1 MCTGGAGG
9 SGATGGAGGQSSGAG
24 GGGGVF
30 CPPVQSVTADREYM
44 PAVNAF
50 DCDLGTAWSAGAIEN
65 GKGFIGS
72 ITATF
77 TAPQTFSGVQLYAAA
92 SIVILD
98 AGNPDETSE
107 HYTVYGS
114 NDGTSWSQL
123 AATSLAVPYSIDSE
137 LAPITFPPVTFSYL
151 EIDIA
156 GSPTSW
162 VSLVEVK
169 LITGN

>member
-1 MCTGGAGG
+1 MCTGGTGG
-9 SGATGGAGGQSSGAG
+9 SGATGGAGGQAGGAG
-24 GGGGVF
+24 GAGGVF

-50 DCDLGTAWSAGAIEN
+50 DCDLGTEWSAGAIST
-65 GKGFIGS
+65 GKAYIGS

-77 TAPQTFSGVQLYAAA
+77 TSPQTFSGVQLYAAA

-98 AGNPDETSE
+98 AGNPDATSE
-107 HYTVYGS
+107 HYTIYGS

-123 AATSLAVPYSIDSE
+123 AATSLSVPYSIDSE
-137 LAPITFPPVTFSYL
+137 LPPITFPPVTFGYL
-151 EIDIA
+151 WIDIT
-156 GSPTSW
+156 GSATSW